1 MQNTTSEA
9 QYSNLLNQKDVTVKG
24 NLLDMM
30 KSAPIPENELLY
42 NMPLFIDRR
51 IVSRMLF
58 MNEIY
63 QKLLPVHGYIF
74 EFGVRYGQNL
84 ALMTSLRGIYEPY
97 NHNRKIVGFD
107 TFEGF
112 VDIDEEKDGKIFK
125 KGDYAVPQNYE
136 DFLGQVLHTHE
147 QMSPIE
153 SLKKHELVKGDV
165 SKTLPDY
172 LKNHQETIVA
182 LAYFDLDVY
191 QPTRDCLEALKP
203 HLTKGSILMF
213 DELNDANWPGETIAL
228 REVFGTHNFRIVHSP
243 FRAMCAYFIY
253 E

>member
-1 MQNTTSEA
+1 MQNINSEA
-9 QYSNLLNQKDVTVKG
+9 QYSNFLNQKDVSVKS
-24 NLLDMM
+24 NLLDLM
-30 KSAPIPENELLY
+30 KAAPIPENELLY

-58 MNEIY
+58 MNEVY
-63 QKLLPVHGYIF
+63 QKILPVHGYIF

-84 ALMTSLRGIYEPY
+84 ALMTSLRGIYEPF

-112 VDIDEEKDGKIFK
+112 VDIDAEKDGNLFK
-125 KGDYAVPQNYE
+125 KGDYAVPENYE
-136 DFLGQVLHTHE
+136 DFLGHVLQTHE

-153 SLKKHELVKGDV
+153 NLKKHELIKGDV
-165 SKTLPDY
+165 SKTLPEY
-172 LKNHQETIVA
+172 LKQHQETIVS

-191 QPTRDCLEALKP
+191 QPTRDCLEAIKP
-203 HLTKGSILMF
+203 HLTKGSVLMF
-213 DELNDANWPGETIAL
+213 DELNDRHWPGETIAL
-228 REVFGTHNFRIVHSP
+228 REVFGTNNVRIVHSP